1 MPKPEIYEKVYK
13 SISVEAEAELILR
26 LAALAQQ
33 AKLPFGEYVRQAL
46 KEHAD
51 REEAKARGASEF

>member
-26 LAALAQQ
+26 LAALAQR
-33 AKLPFGEYVRQAL
+33 ANLPFGEYVRQAL

-51 REEAKARGASEF
+51 REEANTRAASEF